1 MNLFSAL
8 SQGRHHL
15 ISSRMLSKHNM
26 FQLGRI
32 GPLRTFG
39 THTPCLHLRTRLQTQ
54 SFTSF
59 RQQHTS
65 VAPEIGKLPAL
76 LRFLS
81 TSVVRATHRSRTLSS
96 SRAHNP
102 FQPPPPSGPWRR
114 FIQRI
119 DGLPS
124 NFFFWGIL
132 AANGVVFIA
141 WQMAKAMYVRKPILR
156 SSCLYPDSYCHRR
169 PTVMLAYTSGWTGIL
184 L

>member
-8 SQGRHHL
+8 SQGRHHM
-15 ISSRMLSKHNM
+15 ISSRMLSKQNM

-32 GPLRTFG
+32 GPLRAFG

-54 SFTSF
+54 FFTSF
-59 RQQHTS
+59 RQQHTL
-65 VAPEIGKLPAL
+65 VTPETVKLPTL

-81 TSVVRATHRSRTLSS
+81 NSVVRATHRSRTLSS
-96 SRAHNP
+96 SRARNP

-124 NFFFWGIL
+124 NFLFWGIL

-141 WQMAKAMYVRKPILR
+141 WQMATAMYVRKPILC
-156 SSCLYPDSYCHRR
+156 SSCLYPDSHCHRR
-169 PTVMLAYTSGWTGIL
+169 RIVMLVCTYGWTEIL